1 MEEVER
7 KTKEHGKGGQAG
19 CKWVVNVL
27 LPFKVLDILVAF
39 FRVCLCQQ
47 QGCRT
52 RWGLVGRGGD
62 RPPPTPDILWNTPLT
77 AGDIWCKL
85 YS

>member
-47 QGCRT
+47 QDRRT
-52 RWGLVGRGGD
+52 RGEQILFGIHPSLPRTFGIGSTYDSTFGR
-62 RPPPTPDILWNTPLT
+62 
-77 AGDIWCKL
+77 AF
-85 YS
+85 

>member
-27 LPFKVLDILVAF
+27 LPFKVLEELRFMLNRLLLRYA
-39 FRVCLCQQ
+39 L
-47 QGCRT
+47 T
-52 RWGLVGRGGD
+52 R
-62 RPPPTPDILWNTPLT
+62 
-77 AGDIWCKL
+77 
-85 YS
+85 

>member
-52 RWGLVGRGGD
+52 RWGLGGRGGD

-77 AGDIWCKL
+77 AGDI
-85 YS
+85 

>member
-47 QGCRT
+47 QDRRT
-52 RWGLVGRGGD
+52 QGGRGAEGEIA
-62 RPPPTPDILWNTPLT
+62 PDFVRNTPLNHFV
-77 AGDIWCKL
+77 
-85 YS
+85 

>member
-47 QGCRT
+47 QDRRKQGGGGGKGC
-52 RWGLVGRGGD
+52 D
-62 RPPPTPDILWNTPLT
+62 CRPPPLQFLLDLRYVLPPFW
-77 AGDIWCKL
+77 
-85 YS
+85 